1 MRKSVLITG
10 GAGFL
15 GINLCRFLLK
25 KGYRVT
31 VYDIADFNY
40 PESKEVTI
48 IKADV
53 RDRETLKKALK
64 GIDIVISAAAA
75 LPLYSKEEILTTTI
89 GGTKNI
95 LELSKKNGVERV
107 IYISSTAVYGIPDH
121 HPVFEND
128 KLNGVGPYGMAK
140 VKAEEICNQYRKNG
154 YCVPVLRPKSFVGP
168 ERLGVFSLLFDW
180 AKNGKNFPMIGNG
193 KNKYQLLD
201 VEDLC
206 EAILACIKGKK
217 EVVNDTFNIGAKEF
231 STMKDDYQSVLDLAA
246 FGKKVICF
254 PKKPMIM
261 MLKVLEFFHLSPI
274 YKWVYETAGEESFV
288 SIKKAEKLLGFRP
301 KYSNKEALARN
312 YKWYL
317 KNLNKIEGSLGVS
330 HRVSWNQGILSLAKI
345 FF

>member
-1 MRKSVLITG
+1 MRKNVLITG

-25 KGYRVT
+25 KGYRVV

-40 PESKEVTI
+40 PESKEVVV

-53 RDRETLKKALK
+53 RDRDTLKKALR
-64 GIDIVISAAAA
+64 GIDVVVSAAAA
-75 LPLYSKEEILTTTI
+75 LPLYSREEILTTTI
-89 GGTKNI
+89 DGTKNI
-95 LELSKKNGVERV
+95 LELSKKSGVERV

-128 KLNGVGPYGMAK
+128 KLNGVGPYGKAK
-140 VKAEEICNQYRKNG
+140 VAAEKICNEYRKSA
-154 YCVPVLRPKSFVGP
+154 YCVPILRPKSFVGP

-180 AKNGKNFPMIGNG
+180 SRGGKNFPMLGNG

-206 EAILACIKGKK
+206 EAIFTCIEGKK
-217 EVVNDTFNIGAKEF
+217 EIVNDTFNIGAKEF
-231 STMKDDYQSVLDLAA
+231 STMKDDYQSVLDLAG
-246 FGKKVICF
+246 FGKRIISF

-261 MLKVLEFFHLSPI
+261 MLKILEFFHLSPI

-288 SIKKAEKLLGFRP
+288 SIEKAEKLLDFKP

-317 KNLNKIEGSLGVS
+317 KNLNKIEGKLGVS
-330 HRVSWNQGILSLAKI
+330 HRVSWNQGILSLVKI